1 MKRVTLKAGRRLAE
15 TRRRLISA
23 LRDERGQGGLIA
35 VLALL
40 VLGGLTIPPVLDLV
54 GVSLLG
60 EEVHEQSLRE
70 FYAAD
75 AGIEDAL
82 WQIKADELSTLFPD
96 YDRYEFSTAGSNEYR
111 YLDYPASAFPPDMNG
126 KEVDVSIENVW
137 VPPGDDIPM
146 PSPAQAQQVVDDAK
160 MVVTGTAVDANT
172 YRIRITYNYQDIT
185 DPDWDDLKLDKVA
198 VWLPPGFTYVPDSSN
213 LEDNPFDDYYCVPTT
228 QAYKSGELV
237 EWDFDP
243 NVDFIDMPDV
253 DTYSYPLITTVEL
266 DFDGPS
272 GILPQAALAWATTTG
287 VSDNIYAWDADVRVF
302 RLTST
307 ATDAQEGTHTTIEAY
322 TARSEIRRLTS
333 AIAGDYYATGSS
345 LIDYAYPQYNDRFRN
360 RLHKESDATVSTD
373 NTGENG
379 VPTQAIPEAVYLYW
393 TGWIDWHGYDPTGDE
408 TTIFFDPC
416 TRSYWGGYNFDYWNA
431 GSLWGY
437 ANETA
442 FLARGGGGSGA
453 YLTLKN
459 PLDLSSYSDQNVTVS
474 WRVWEYGSL
483 ESDDCF
489 GVQFS
494 GNGGTTW
501 GDADGDIGSWET
513 VFCDDSTFGSTPGT
527 GRRFSYQ
534 IPAAYVTSQFRVR
547 FYTGFSSY
555 YDAIC
560 FDEFTVTAS
569 EDSSGGSLVYPDNPT
584 AENLTALIED
594 TARTNVVM
602 FEAGGSSPAEITAD
616 TWEIEPTTGSDWEG
630 TWSYCCFA
638 DITDQVRDWIDDGY
652 LNNNSSGTY
661 TLGHKVAE
669 NEVDSGYSYDL
680 YVPGGPNE
688 ETGYPLGT
696 PAVSTSTR
704 YQYSHCGWSVVVIYT
719 SPDTEGHQ
727 LYLFDI
733 QDPEFDFTEAWGP
746 GGNPNPDFDGDGEG
760 GGRISGFLVP
770 QRIEG
775 EEIAAKMTVFVGEG
789 DSLISGDE
797 VEVNGTNMSNAASP
811 WSNVWNSESPGLS
824 VTGVDIDTFVID
836 WDDNIL
842 EPGDSSAE
850 IDLPTWSDGFNLVYI
865 ILSFRSEVTTGGTIS
880 FLLSG

>member
-1 MKRVTLKAGRRLAE
+1 MTGMMIRTQRLAAMWRRL
-15 TRRRLISA
+15 SGA
-23 LRDERGQGGLIA
+23 LGDERGQGGLIA

-40 VLGGLTIPPVLDLV
+40 VLGGLTLPPVLDLV
-54 GVSLLG
+54 SVNLLTEG
-60 EEVHEQSLRE
+60 LHEESLRE

-75 AGIEDAL
+75 GGIEDAL
-82 WQIKADELSTLFPD
+82 WQIKADELSSLFPD
-96 YDRYEFSTAGSNEYR
+96 YDRYEFSTSESNEYR
-111 YLDYPASAFPPDMNG
+111 YSDYPATAFPPDLND
-126 KEVDVSIENVW
+126 KDVDVTIENIW
-137 VPPGDDIPM
+137 VPPTGDIPM
-146 PSPAQAQQVVDDAK
+146 PSPSEAQQVVDDAK
-160 MVVTGTAVDANT
+160 MIVTGGATDADT
-172 YRIRITYNYQDIT
+172 YRIRITYNYHDIV
-185 DPDWDDLKLDKVA
+185 DPDWNDLEIDKVA
-198 VWLPPGFTYVPDSSN
+198 LWLPPGFSIIDGTSN
-213 LEDNPFDDYYCVPTT
+213 LEENQFADYYCVPTT
-228 QAYKSGELV
+228 QAYKSGQLV

-243 NVDFIDMPDV
+243 DVEFVDMPGV
-253 DTYSYPLITTVEL
+253 DTGDYPLIASVEFE
-266 DFDGPS
+266 FDGPS
-272 GILPQAALAWATTTG
+272 GITPQAALAWVTTTG
-287 VSDNIYAWDADVRVF
+287 VSDDIYAWDADVRVF

-307 ATDAQEGTHTTIEAY
+307 ATDPEEGTSTTIEAY
-322 TARSEIRRLTS
+322 TAKSEIRRLTS

-345 LIDYAYPQYNDRFRN
+345 LMDSTGSEYFHDR
-360 RLHKESDATVSTD
+360 LYKESDATISTD
-373 NTGENG
+373 DTGENG
-379 VPTQAIPEAVYLYW
+379 VPTQAIPEAAYLYW
-393 TGWIDWHGYDPTGDE
+393 TGWIDWHGYDPTGDQ

-416 TRSYWGGYNFDYWNA
+416 TRWYWGGYDFDYWNN
-431 GSLWGY
+431 GSLWGF
-437 ANETA
+437 ASETA

-453 YLTLKN
+453 YLTLADDI
-459 PLDLSSYSDQNVTVS
+459 DLTDYSDQSVTVS
-474 WRVWEYGSL
+474 FRVWRYGSL

-489 GVQFS
+489 RMQFS
-494 GNGGTTW
+494 GNGGSSW
-501 GDADGDIGSWET
+501 GDADGDSGSWET
-513 VFCDDSTFGSTPGT
+513 VFCDDNTFGSSPGT

-534 IPAAYVTSQFRVR
+534 VPAEYLTDDFRVR

-560 FDEFTVTAS
+560 FDEFTITAA
-569 EDSSGGSLVYPDNPT
+569 EEGSGGSLVYPDNPT
-584 AENLTALIED
+584 AENLTTLIED
-594 TARTNVVM
+594 TARTNLVLL
-602 FEAGGSSPAEITAD
+602 EGGGSSPAEIAAD
-616 TWEIEPTTGSDWEG
+616 IWEIEPTTGSEWEG

-638 DITDQVRDWIDDGY
+638 DITDQVRDWIDDGH

-680 YVPGGPNE
+680 YVPVGTNE

-696 PAVSTSTR
+696 PAISTQTR
-704 YQYSHCGWSVVVIYT
+704 YQYSHCGWSILVIYT

-760 GGRISGFLVP
+760 GGRVSGFLVP
-770 QRIEG
+770 QPIEG

-789 DSLISGDE
+789 DNPIDDDE

-811 WSNVWNSESPGLS
+811 WWNVWNSQSPGLS
-824 VTGVDIDTFVID
+824 VSGVDIDTFVID
-836 WDDNIL
+836 WDDNVL